1 LQLRRVATLCWE
13 TGETARIKLSAK
25 RAEISQELSADSVT
39 KKSCA
44 SAFSEEDE
52 GTVIAFFKKAETIV
66 DLMSSMK
73 GGATLPEFEALK
85 VLTSL
90 VNWLTIS
97 AVYPEIPEYG
107 L

>member
-1 LQLRRVATLCWE
+1 LADSLILAVSPVSQHNVATLRSCNSSLGFAQRL
-13 TGETARIKLSAK
+13 TC
-25 RAEISQELSADSVT
+25 SADSVT

-85 VLTSL
+85 VLWDFRIDS
-90 VNWLTIS
+90 
-97 AVYPEIPEYG
+97 
-107 L
+107 